1 MIDLK
6 HFNTILVV
14 AGSRGYS
21 NKLDFKD
28 LLEEYLQ
35 DLNGPI
41 LFVSGDAVSGADK
54 LIIEYCEERNLPLL
68 KIPAEWDNLEV
79 EPLLIKYNKGKP
91 YNALAGHNRNQKM
104 INIATHL
111 LVFWDGKSPGTRN
124 AIKSAEKRKVK
135 TKVILI
141 DLETN

>member
-1 MIDLK
+1 MNLK
-6 HFNTILVV
+6 QFSTILVV
-14 AGSRGYS
+14 AGSRGFS

-28 LLEEYLQ
+28 LLEDYIQ

-41 LFVSGDAVSGADK
+41 LFVSGDATSGADK
-54 LIIEYCEERNLPLL
+54 LIIQYCEGRNLPLL
-68 KIPAEWDNLEV
+68 KIPAEWDNLET
-79 EPLLIKYNKGKP
+79 EPLMIKYSKGKP

-135 TKVILI
+135 TKIILI
-141 DLETN
+141 DIETN